1 MSSHG
6 TDVVVM
12 LFQNNRQL
20 VPKVDT
26 WLGYCAR
33 NFYDQDQAEEY
44 IAKKTKSYIDSQ
56 YRTASSRLDTP
67 VLQEFL
73 WYPDADYGEV
83 ASDLCCDYYTEF
95 VEPIDA
101 RPKPG
106 QRINPMTYD
115 AHLNVLPPLDA
126 PSAILRKYG
135 CDRGFLVSEPAG
147 EDSKGR
153 FLFDAY
159 GMNSAGE
166 CFYLGLSPESP
177 TDPYG
182 QPNRKRQSSGCAKR
196 KTGAAKTKTAS
207 SQRKPARK
215 PQSKVS
221 TASRSPKGTK
231 TKRRRR

>member
-6 TDVVVM
+6 TDVVVIM
-12 LFQNNRQL
+12 FRNYPELL
-20 VPKVDT
+20 PKLNT
-26 WLGYCAR
+26 WLGTCAR
-33 NFYDQDQAEEY
+33 NYCDQDETEGY
-44 IAKKTKSYIDSQ
+44 IAKKTKAYIDRQ
-56 YRTASSRLDTP
+56 YDIADSRLNTR
-67 VLQEFL
+67 VLKEFL
-73 WYPDADYGEV
+73 WYPEADYGEV

-95 VEPIDA
+95 VEPADSH
-101 RPKPG
+101 PKPG

-182 QPNRKRQSSGCAKR
+182 PPNRKRQSGGCAKR

-215 PQSKVS
+215 PQAKVS
-221 TASRSPKGTK
+221 TASRSPKGDN